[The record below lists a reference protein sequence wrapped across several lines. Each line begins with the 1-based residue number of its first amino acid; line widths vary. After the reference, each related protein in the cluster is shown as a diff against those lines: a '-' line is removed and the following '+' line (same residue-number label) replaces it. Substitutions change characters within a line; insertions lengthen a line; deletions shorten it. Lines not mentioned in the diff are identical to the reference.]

1 MLLKNIS
8 FDRLI
13 SVKQNYI
20 FYDQIGIKKKLFSM
34 FLSEYLDGYDWVG
47 GPKKIYLW
55 LLFEIKN
62 VFLEKIIKLK
72 PPLHVIIFV

>member
-34 FLSEYLDGYDWVG
+34 FLSEYLDGYD
-47 GPKKIYLW
+47 
-55 LLFEIKN
+55 
-62 VFLEKIIKLK
+62 
-72 PPLHVIIFV
+72 